1 MSAFTIYRRDT
12 GQIVGVFSG
21 SDRHLDANV
30 PEGCAAVPGRYD
42 GQSQRIDPETEQAV
56 DWQPPQPS
64 ADYEWVGRRWVP
76 NSEALRKRV
85 ALREIRRLERDEQP
99 RAVREAVLGLGR
111 ERLEQIQDRIEELRA
126 VISTAGRPGQ
136 T

>member
-21 SDRHLDANV
+21 AEKHLAANV
-30 PEGCAAVPGRYD
+30 PEGCSAIPGRYD
-42 GQSQRIDPETEQAV
+42 GQSRRIDPETGQAV

-64 ADYEWVGRRWVP
+64 ADHEWQGRRWVP

-99 RAVREAVLGLGR
+99 RAVREAVLGLGDQRLR
-111 ERLEQIQDRIEELRA
+111 EIEARVIELRA
-126 VISTAGRPGQ
+126 IISTARRPDQ
-136 T
+136 A